1 MRSIQTSLHQDL
13 KRKMVLLT
21 GPRQVGKTTL
31 AKQLGRQFKNPILL
45 NYDVAEHAAVIESR
59 AWLPS
64 SDYLVLDELH
74 KMTQWKAYLKGVVD
88 SKPVQQ
94 GLLVTGSARLDTF
107 RQAGESLA
115 GRYFQYH
122 LMPFSVK
129 EWVDAQ
135 GATPVQALDHL
146 MRFSGFPEPCCAGN
160 DADRLRWQNQYY
172 SDLLREDILE
182 FGRIHELRA
191 MRLLLEMLR
200 SRTGSP
206 LSYQSLAR
214 DLDVSPKTV
223 QKYVDILVA
232 LHIVF
237 LVAPYHRNIAR
248 ALSKAPKLYFYD
260 WAYVKGDAGAIFE
273 NLIATSLLKHTHF
286 LADTTGQVQTL
297 HFVQT
302 TSGKEID
309 FVLAN
314 SEGDLEQA
322 IEVKWADSKPV
333 YALREILEL
342 HPNAKAIQLV
352 YQLGTPYVPDPANP
366 RLEVHPAAQWLNQLS
381 A

>member
-1 MRSIQTSLHQDL
+1 
-13 KRKMVLLT
+13 
-21 GPRQVGKTTL
+21 
-31 AKQLGRQFKNPILL
+31 
-45 NYDVAEHAAVIESR
+45 VAEHAAVIESR

-64 SDYLVLDELH
+64 CDYLVLDELH
-74 KMTQWKAYLKGVVD
+74 KMSQWKAYLKGVVD
-88 SKPVQQ
+88 SQPAGQS
-94 GLLVTGSARLDTF
+94 LLVTGSAWLDTF
-107 RQAGESLA
+107 RQAGDSLA

-129 EWVDAQ
+129 EWVDTQ
-135 GATPVQALDHL
+135 GVTPVQALDHL
-146 MRFSGFPEPCCAGN
+146 MRFSGFPEPCVAGS

-214 DLDVSPKTV
+214 DLDLSPKTV

-237 LVAPYHRNIAR
+237 LVTPYHRNIAR

-260 WAYVKGDAGAIFE
+260 WAYVKGDSEAVFE
-273 NLIATSLLKHTHF
+273 NLIAASLLKHNHF
-286 LADTTGQVQTL
+286 LADTTGQLQTL

-314 SEGDLEQA
+314 NEGELAQA
-322 IEVKWADSKPV
+322 IEVKWADSKPA

-342 HPNAKAIQLV
+342 HLGAKAVQLV
-352 YQLGTPYVPDPANP
+352 YQLSMPYVPDAANP
-366 RLEVHPAAQWLNQLS
+366 RLEVHPAAQWLNQLV

>member
-1 MRSIQTSLHQDL
+1 
-13 KRKMVLLT
+13 
-21 GPRQVGKTTL
+21 
-31 AKQLGRQFKNPILL
+31 
-45 NYDVAEHAAVIESR
+45 
-59 AWLPS
+59 
-64 SDYLVLDELH
+64 
-74 KMTQWKAYLKGVVD
+74 
-88 SKPVQQ
+88 
-94 GLLVTGSARLDTF
+94 
-107 RQAGESLA
+107 
-115 GRYFQYH
+115 
-122 LMPFSVK
+122 
-129 EWVDAQ
+129 
-135 GATPVQALDHL
+135 
-146 MRFSGFPEPCCAGN
+146 
-160 DADRLRWQNQYY
+160 
-172 SDLLREDILE
+172 
-182 FGRIHELRA
+182 
-191 MRLLLEMLR
+191 
-200 SRTGSP
+200 

-214 DLDVSPKTV
+214 DLDLSPKTV

-314 SEGDLEQA
+314 NEGNLEQA
-322 IEVKWADSKPV
+322 IEVKWADSKPA

-366 RLEVHPAAQWLNQLS
+366 RLEVHPAAQWLNQL
-381 A
+381 AA

>member
-1 MRSIQTSLHQDL
+1 MRSIQPSIHHDL
-13 KRKMVLLT
+13 QRKMVLLT

-31 AKQLGRQFKNPILL
+31 AKQLGEQFKTPVLL

-64 SDYLVLDELH
+64 CDYLVLDELH
-74 KMTQWKAYLKGVVD
+74 KMSQWKAYLKGVVD
-88 SKPVQQ
+88 SQPAGQS
-94 GLLVTGSARLDTF
+94 LLVTGSAWLDTF
-107 RQAGESLA
+107 RQAGDSLA

-129 EWVDAQ
+129 EWVDTQ
-135 GATPVQALDHL
+135 GVTPVQALDHL
-146 MRFSGFPEPCCAGN
+146 MRFSGFPEPCVAGS

-214 DLDVSPKTV
+214 DLDLSPKTV

-237 LVAPYHRNIAR
+237 LVTPYHRNIAR

-260 WAYVKGDAGAIFE
+260 WAYVKGDSEAVFE
-273 NLIATSLLKHTHF
+273 NLIAASLLKHNHF
-286 LADTTGQVQTL
+286 LADTTGQLQTL

-314 SEGDLEQA
+314 NEGELAQA
-322 IEVKWADSKPV
+322 IEVKWADSKPA

-342 HPNAKAIQLV
+342 HLGAKAVQLV
-352 YQLGTPYVPDPANP
+352 YQLSMPYVPDAANP
-366 RLEVHPAAQWLNQLS
+366 RLEVHPAAQWLNQLV

>member
-1 MRSIQTSLHQDL
+1 MRSIQNPIHLDL
-13 KRKMVLLT
+13 RRKMILLT

-31 AKQLGRQFKNPILL
+31 AKQLGEQFKSPVLL
-45 NYDVAEHAAVIESR
+45 NYDVAEHVSVIESR
-59 AWLPS
+59 SWLPS
-64 SDYLVLDELH
+64 CDYLVLDELH
-74 KMTQWKAYLKGVVD
+74 KLRQWKAYLKGVVD
-88 SKPVQQ
+88 SKPSGQA
-94 GLLVTGSARLDTF
+94 LLVTGSARLDTF

-122 LMPFSVK
+122 LLPFSVK
-129 EWVDAQ
+129 EWVDTQ
-135 GATPVQALDHL
+135 GARPEEALDHL
-146 MRFSGFPEPCCAGN
+146 MRFSGFPEPCIAGR

-200 SRTGSP
+200 TRTGSP

-223 QKYVDILVA
+223 QKYVDVLVA

-237 LVAPYHRNIAR
+237 LVTPYHRSIAR

-260 WAYVKGDAGAIFE
+260 WAYVKGDSGAIFE
-273 NLIATSLLKHTHF
+273 NLIAVSLLKHHHF
-286 LADTTGQVQTL
+286 LADTMGQQQSL

-314 SEGDLEQA
+314 HEGELVCA
-322 IEVKWADSKPV
+322 IEVKWADSKPT
-333 YALREILEL
+333 YALREILKL
-342 HPNAKAIQLV
+342 HPDSKAVQLV
-352 YQLGTPYVPDPANP
+352 YQLSTAYRPDPANS
-366 RLEVHPAAQWLNQLS
+366 RLEVHPAAQWLNQL
-381 A
+381 AA